1 MVHFIG
7 VFFFAPIFFVLAP
20 FYPPFCS
27 SATVTSGCTPH
38 RMMAYQRPHKT
49 HTHTT
54 TTRSHTTTTRSC
66 TRYTKGTEEGTI
78 THTDWSTYAQQATA
92 GRGQGC
98 IVSKFPKSRHAR
110 LGCAAGIRHIDPTS
124 VSAAGTQSGHC
135 HALAKSPR
143 PLTKRAHVLNAAL
156 RCAATKTL
164 RARACHK
171 LRPGKSA
178 CACHT
183 ALRCAPA

>member
-1 MVHFIG
+1 M
-7 VFFFAPIFFVLAP
+7 
-20 FYPPFCS
+20 
-27 SATVTSGCTPH
+27 TSGCTPH